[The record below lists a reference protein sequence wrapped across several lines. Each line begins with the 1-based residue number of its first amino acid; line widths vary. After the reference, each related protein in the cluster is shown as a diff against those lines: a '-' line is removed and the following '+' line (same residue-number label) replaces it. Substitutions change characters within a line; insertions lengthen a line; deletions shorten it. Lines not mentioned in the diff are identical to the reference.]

1 MGKAMNFKKW
11 IIVFREEFQ
20 HYSGKIQHYCL
31 VYFNIIIWFIFPL
44 SHSCDHQNKFLVL

>member
-1 MGKAMNFKKW
+1 MGKAMNFKKMDYS
-11 IIVFREEFQ
+11 FQ
-20 HYSGKIQHYCL
+20 GRVIQHYCL